1 MKVGDIIEL
10 DGQKYIVTYV
20 DPANEKNYSY
30 GKYEEK
36 EVKEEKPVK
45 RTGRKGK

>member
-1 MKVGDIIEL
+1 MKVGDIFEEN
-10 DGQKYIVTYV
+10 GQKYIVTFV
-20 DPANEKNYSY
+20 DPANKKNYTY
-30 GKYEEK
+30 GKYVE